1 MLETVDF
8 SLEPL
13 PKEEY
18 KVRRDKLMEQL
29 VVLQQQARQ
38 QGVGLVVLFE
48 GWNGAGKGS
57 RISDLM
63 FNLDARATSV
73 AVTEDLDIEAA
84 RTFAGAP
91 YGVTGFYPVMQKFW
105 EELGPRGNITFYDRG
120 WYTAATQHML
130 YTEFG
135 DLSLDEVREKH
146 KGDGRAYIG
155 EKSRRMQ
162 QRRKNLERR
171 QQQEIQEK
179 ETLLKDV
186 EKVDDLTV
194 KPLRHHK
201 KYLVEAENLEI
212 FYGGKKV
219 CGPLNIQL
227 EQGQRLALGG
237 RNGSGKSSILKMI
250 LGSDISY
257 RGDLRMPSDL
267 KISYVPQ
274 DTSGL
279 HGSLESFIRERKL
292 DKTLF
297 LTILRKM
304 DVSRD
309 LFEKPMESY
318 SSGQKKK
325 VLLAGSLSES
335 AHLYIWDEPLNY
347 MDIFSRMQIE
357 AFIQKVQPTMLIVEH
372 DRRFVENIAN
382 SVISM
387 EAEY

>member
-1 MLETVDF
+1 MNRQRKDAHEQAENDRLQKDI
-8 SLEPL
+8 
-13 PKEEY
+13 
-18 KVRRDKLMEQL
+18 RRLKSAAGQ
-29 VVLQQQARQ
+29 
-38 QGVGLVVLFE
+38 
-48 GWNGAGKGS
+48 AGKWA
-57 RISDLM
+57 D
-63 FNLDARATSV
+63 DV
-73 AVTEDLDIEAA
+73 EAI
-84 RTFAGAP
+84 
-91 YGVTGFYPVMQKFW
+91 KI
-105 EELGPRGNITFYDRG
+105 GNKS
-120 WYTAATQHML
+120 M
-130 YTEFG
+130 
-135 DLSLDEVREKH
+135 VREKH

-257 RGDLRMPSDL
+257 RGDLRMPADL

-304 DVSRD
+304 DVSGSCLKNQWRATAA
-309 LFEKPMESY
+309 
-318 SSGQKKK
+318 GRRKK
-325 VLLAGSLSES
+325 SF
-335 AHLYIWDEPLNY
+335 W
-347 MDIFSRMQIE
+347 QE
-357 AFIQKVQPTMLIVEH
+357 A
-372 DRRFVENIAN
+372 
-382 SVISM
+382 SVNRPICIYGM
-387 EAEY
+387 NR